1 MMFLARLD
9 SSLAGPGSSRSP
21 DSLQPTWQPAAAMA
35 DAMQAE
41 SGVDVADLDPPEKKR
56 RRTGSSKPEFSSD
69 ARYQVLVPLF
79 GVANAK
85 DLNAVRLERFQ
96 QVAAELLLAKQG
108 VTKALGSFKS
118 YAAAVDTILDNLSR
132 PNRDDRGDDDTPDGA
147 GLFDEVEEAPP
158 AAEEAVTVAE
168 ALVIVERMLDGDDLD
183 FELMDLSDTKVKE
196 LERAV
201 LQECDKRENELREQ
215 FASMTS
221 SEETVNDVLAI
232 MKVCLKP
239 LATRT
244 SPPPSLLCWLESHL
258 LVRRSLGIRRSM
270 RTSCMTSSG

>member
-41 SGVDVADLDPPEKKR
+41 SGVDVPNLDPPEKKR

-244 SPPPSLLCWLESHL
+244 SPPPHFCAGSSLICLCAEAWVYAARCE
-258 LVRRSLGIRRSM
+258 RAA
-270 RTSCMTSSG
+270 